1 MSARR
6 ALRAVD
12 VAIWA
17 VALGALGTT
26 LWYSLGAAPPGTGTD
41 RQLHALA
48 YFVDT
53 FAILLAV
60 VWRPGRDTDRRVG
73 AWTVVIALAL
83 LALGAV
89 IEIAQGRFA
98 GRVAQLSDW
107 VADAAGIVLAVA
119 AFGVLRVL
127 ARPRA
132 H

>member
-6 ALRAVD
+6 ASPAVD

-17 VALGALGTT
+17 VALGALGLTF
-26 LWYSLGAAPPGTGTD
+26 WYSLGAAPPGTGTD

-53 FAILLAV
+53 LSILLAV
-60 VWRPGRDTDRRVG
+60 VWRPGRETHRRVG
-73 AWTVVIALAL
+73 AWTVLIALAL

-89 IEIAQGRFA
+89 IEVGQGRFA

-107 VADAAGIVLAVA
+107 IADAAGIALAVA
-119 AFGVLRVL
+119 AFGALWVF